1 LGSHAAIITFDVW
14 GTLLRLEPMWGFIA
28 EGLAETTNRP
38 IGATRTAIEHVRSRV
53 KSKAGLIDIDHV
65 EFSTQ
70 LLAEEL
76 GASIEA
82 IKKGIAKGIIH
93 ALNHV
98 EELVYEDAVIGL
110 EAAQEL
116 AEKTVIV
123 GNALLWPSSY
133 TRLLLE
139 KAGLSRL
146 VDAQVYGDEA
156 GAYKPSPKIWL
167 MMIRVLGYRED
178 DNPTCIHVGDS
189 LREDIAGALA
199 TGCMAIYLQRRR
211 SKGAEVYRELGVAIT
226 NTLSELHSL
235 VEKLLE
241 K

>member
-1 LGSHAAIITFDVW
+1 MENRAIVIAFDVW

-28 EGLAETTNRP
+28 EGLAETTNKP
-38 IGATRTAIEHVRSRV
+38 ISATRTAIEHVRSRV
-53 KSKAGLIDIDHV
+53 KRKAGLIDIDHV
-65 EFSTQ
+65 ELSTQ

-82 IKKGIAKGIIH
+82 VKKGVARGIIH
-93 ALNHV
+93 ALGHV
-98 EELVYEDAVIGL
+98 EELVYEDAVIGI

-116 AEKTVIV
+116 AERTAIV

-146 VDAQVYGDEA
+146 IDAQVYGDEV

-167 MMIRVLGYRED
+167 MMMRALGYRED
-178 DNPTCIHVGDS
+178 DKPVCIHVGDS

-211 SKGAEVYRELGVAIT
+211 SKGAEVHRELGVAVT
-226 NTLSELHSL
+226 NTLSELRPL